1 MTDSTN
7 RPADAAAPATSLP
20 REAPLATPGTSD
32 GAPVVDDR
40 RVRQAELAISLV
52 LRIGVS
58 VSVAIIAAGI
68 ALTMARHGNYIS
80 RLSYHAVTRPETP
93 FPHSISALFRSL
105 GKGDGEGLTVLG
117 LGLLIL
123 TPVMRVAVSIFTF
136 VYEHDRAFVIITSIV
151 LAILI
156 GSFFLGGAGG

>member
-1 MTDSTN
+1 MLSDAE
-7 RPADAAAPATSLP
+7 RPI
-20 REAPLATPGTSD
+20 
-32 GAPVVDDR
+32 DDH

-58 VSVAIIAAGI
+58 VSVLVIASG
-68 ALTMARHGNYIS
+68 LGLMMANHPEYIS
-80 RLSYHAVTRPETP
+80 KLSYHAITRPGAS
-93 FPHSISALFRSL
+93 FPHSLGALIHSL
-105 GKGDGEGLTVLG
+105 ARGQGRGITVLG
-117 LGLLIL
+117 IGLLIL

-136 VYEHDRAFVIITSIV
+136 IYEQDPAFVIITTIV

>member
-1 MTDSTN
+1 MSGRTE
-7 RPADAAAPATSLP
+7 RPP
-20 REAPLATPGTSD
+20 
-32 GAPVVDDR
+32 VDDAKL
-40 RVRQAELAISLV
+40 RQSELAISLV

-58 VSVAIIAAGI
+58 VSVLVIAAGI
-68 ALTMARHGNYIS
+68 ALTMARHGSYLSGIS
-80 RLSYHAVTRPETP
+80 YRAVTRPGTP
-93 FPHSISALFRSL
+93 FPHSFGAMMKSL
-105 GKGDGEGLTVLG
+105 ERGDGEGLTVLG

-123 TPVMRVAVSIFTF
+123 TPVLRVAVSILTF